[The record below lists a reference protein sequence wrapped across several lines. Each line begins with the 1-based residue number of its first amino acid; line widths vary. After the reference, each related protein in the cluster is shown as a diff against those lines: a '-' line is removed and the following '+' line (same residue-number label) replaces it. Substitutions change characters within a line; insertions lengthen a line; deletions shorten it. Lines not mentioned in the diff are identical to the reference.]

1 MREQLIRFSMKTM
14 AIHLTKRAYA
24 PVLLLSIRA
33 VFLLDAGAADRAASF
48 SAAFSQPGVQLKQNR
63 QDQPT
68 GKRKGLHE
76 VGPEDIF
83 PQNQS
88 QDRPAAKEKPST
100 RPSTTK
106 KNAGEK
112 AAPTPSVTGPTI
124 PLIPATPVTQKAAES
139 APTRTVNDWKPR
151 WMLIATLSSIVG
163 VLLALVLIA
172 GKLRQQ
178 LWKNPKSVLH
188 LTPEKRRSSD
198 KVQQLHLTERAP
210 IDDRSILPEPVPKSV
225 KSHTR
230 RARKI

>member
-1 MREQLIRFSMKTM
+1 MRGQLIRLSMKTM
-14 AIHLTKRAYA
+14 AIHLLKRAYA

-33 VFLLDAGAADRAASF
+33 VFPLDANTADRPESF

-88 QDRPAAKEKPST
+88 QGRPAAKEKPST
-100 RPSTTK
+100 RPSITK

-112 AAPTPSVTGPTI
+112 AAPTPPVAGPAI
-124 PLIPATPVTQKAAES
+124 PLTPVPQKVAES
-139 APTRTVNDWKPR
+139 APTQTVKARKPR
-151 WMLIATLSSIVG
+151 WMLIATLLSSIVG
-163 VLLALVLIA
+163 VLLALAIVA

-178 LWKNPKSVLH
+178 LRKNPQSALH
-188 LTPEKRRSSD
+188 PTPGKRRSND
-198 KVQQLHLTERAP
+198 RVQQLHLTERTP
-210 IDDRSILPEPVPKSV
+210 IDDRSIPQELVPESV
-225 KSHTR
+225 KPQTR
-230 RARKI
+230 RARKS

>member
-1 MREQLIRFSMKTM
+1 MREQLIRFSMRTM

-88 QDRPAAKEKPST
+88 QGRPATKEKPST

-112 AAPTPSVTGPTI
+112 PAPTAPVAGPII
-124 PLIPATPVTQKAAES
+124 PPTPVPQKAAES
-139 APTRTVNDWKPR
+139 APTQTVTARKPR
-151 WMLIATLSSIVG
+151 WVLIAILSSIVG
-163 VLLALVLIA
+163 VLLALAIVA

-178 LWKNPKSVLH
+178 LRKNPKSVLH
-188 LTPEKRRSSD
+188 PTPEKRRSSE
-198 KVQQLHLTERAP
+198 KVQQLHLTERTP
-210 IDDRSILPEPVPKSV
+210 IDDRSISQELVPESV
-225 KSHTR
+225 KPQTR
-230 RARKI
+230 RARKS